1 MTVAE
6 DTKPE
11 SRPFE
16 AHPFQADVAKLLHLM
31 VHSVYSD
38 KSVFL
43 RELIANAA
51 DACERLR
58 YEAIAAPALLADDVK
73 PRITI
78 ALDAETK
85 RLSVEDN
92 GIGMSRD
99 EMIEALGTIARSGT
113 KAFLDRIEA
122 AQGKARDQKGED
134 GQKGEDSA
142 LIGRFGVGFYSAFMV
157 AERVEVLSR
166 RAGSDEAWSWSSDGK
181 GEFAVAPAGPL
192 PNPPPQAGEGREG
205 APRRGTRVVLHLL
218 EEAKGFAERSTVEP
232 LIKAQSGHVPVP
244 IALLE
249 QPGAAL
255 AEITDGAA
263 LWTKP
268 KSDITAA
275 DYTDFYRSIA
285 AAFDEPALTVHFR
298 AEGRQD
304 YNALLFVPGTR
315 PFDLF
320 DADRG
325 GRIKLYVKRVFIT
338 EGAEIL
344 PRYLR
349 FVRGLVDSADLPLNV
364 SREKIQESPLLA
376 AIRKGATS
384 RVLTEL
390 ERLADKEPQAYGK
403 IWDTFGAVI
412 KEGIYEDFE
421 RRDAL
426 LKLARFKTTAAGEDW
441 RSLKDYVAA
450 LKTNQTAIYY
460 LAGDDL
466 ARLKSSPHL
475 EGFRA
480 RGIEVLLL
488 PDPVDTFWVMPGV
501 SFDGKPFKSVTQGS
515 ADLALIARLDETA
528 EKAEAAA
535 PDGAAA
541 VEDFLAFVKTTLGE
555 AVAEVRAS
563 DRLTDSAVCLVAPD
577 SGPDRALE
585 KLLAGAGR
593 LTTASKPIL
602 EVNPRH
608 ELVRALA
615 ALGDS
620 DRAFKEDAAHLLFD
634 EARVLEGD
642 RPADPR
648 GFSDRLARVLG
659 RGVRGVSA

>member
-1 MTVAE
+1 MTVDA
-6 DTKPE
+6 DADSKPE
-11 SRPFE
+11 SRQSAAQP
-16 AHPFQADVAKLLHLM
+16 ARAQPFQADVAKLLQLM

-58 YEAIAAPALLADDVK
+58 YEAIAEPALLGDDVK
-73 PRITI
+73 PRIT
-78 ALDAETK
+78 LSVDAEQN
-85 RLSVEDN
+85 RLAVEDN

-99 EMIEALGTIARSGT
+99 ELAEALGTIARSGT

-122 AQGKARDQKGED
+122 KQPDDET
-134 GQKGEDSA
+134 A

-157 AERVEVLSR
+157 AERVEVVSR
-166 RAGSDEAWSWSSDGK
+166 RAGTETAWLWSSDGK
-181 GEFAVAPAGPL
+181 GTFAISPVALADAPA
-192 PNPPPQAGEGREG
+192 
-205 APRRGTRVVLHLL
+205 RGTRVVLHLMDD
-218 EEAKGFAERSTVEP
+218 AKTYAERSTIERVV
-232 LIKAQSGHVPVP
+232 KAQSGHVPVP
-244 IALLE
+244 IAIVE
-249 QPGAAL
+249 KAGSEP
-255 AEITDGAA
+255 AEISDGAA
-263 LWTKP
+263 LWAKP
-268 KSDITAA
+268 KAEISAA

-285 AAFDEPALTVHFR
+285 GQFDEPAATIHYR

-304 YNALLFVPGTR
+304 YTTLLFIPGSR

-320 DADRG
+320 DPDRK

-338 EGAEIL
+338 DDADIL

-376 AIRKGATS
+376 AIRKGVTH

-390 ERLADKEPQAYGK
+390 ERLADKEPETYTK
-403 IWDTFGAVI
+403 IWETFGAVL

-421 RRDAL
+421 RRDAML
-426 LKLARFKTTAAGEDW
+426 ALARFKTTASGGGW
-441 RSLKDYVAA
+441 RSLKDYVGA
-450 LKTNQTAIYY
+450 LKANQTAIYY

-466 ARLKSSPHL
+466 ARLEASPHL

-488 PDPVDTFWVMPGV
+488 PDPVDSFWVMPGV
-501 SFDGKPFKSVTQGS
+501 GFDGKPFKSVTQGV
-515 ADLALIARLDETA
+515 ADLALIPRTDT
-528 EKAEAAA
+528 EAAPPA
-535 PDGAAA
+535 DVADA
-541 VEDFLAFVKTTLGE
+541 VKEFLAFLKTTLGD

-563 DRLTDSAVCLVAPD
+563 ERLTDSAVCLVAPD

-585 KLLAGAGR
+585 RILAGAGR
-593 LTTASKPIL
+593 LNSASKPIL

-608 ELVRALA
+608 QIVVVLA
-615 ALGDS
+615 KLGEA

-634 EARVLEGD
+634 EARVLDGE
-642 RPADPR
+642 RPADAR
-648 GFSDRLARVLG
+648 QFSDRLGRVLG
-659 RGVRGVSA
+659 RGLR

>member
-1 MTVAE
+1 MTAADQKE
-6 DTKPE
+6 KQNP
-11 SRPFE
+11 PGE
-16 AHPFQADVAKLLHLM
+16 AQPFQADVAKLLHLM

-58 YEAIAAPALLADDVK
+58 YEAIAEPALIGDDVK
-73 PRITI
+73 PRITLSI
-78 ALDAETK
+78 DAEGK
-85 RLSVEDN
+85 RLTVEDN

-99 EMIEALGTIARSGT
+99 ELGEALGTIARSGT

-122 AQGKARDQKGED
+122 KQPDDET
-134 GQKGEDSA
+134 A

-166 RAGSDEAWSWSSDGK
+166 RAGTETAWLWSSDGK
-181 GEFAVAPAGPL
+181 GTFSMTPAALADAPA
-192 PNPPPQAGEGREG
+192 
-205 APRRGTRVVLHLL
+205 RGTRVVLHLMDD
-218 EEAKGFAERSTVEP
+218 AKTYAERFTVER

-244 IALLE
+244 IAIVE
-249 QPGAAL
+249 KAGSEP
-255 AEITDGAA
+255 AEISDGAA
-263 LWTKP
+263 LWAKP
-268 KSDITAA
+268 KSEISAA

-285 AAFDEPALTVHFR
+285 GQFDEPAATIHYR

-304 YNALLFVPGTR
+304 YTTLLFIPGAR

-320 DADRG
+320 DPDRK

-338 EGAEIL
+338 DDADIL

-376 AIRKGATS
+376 AIRKGATH

-390 ERLADKEPQAYGK
+390 ERLADKEPETYTK
-403 IWDTFGAVI
+403 IWETFGAVL

-421 RRDAL
+421 RRDQMLA
-426 LKLARFKTTAAGEDW
+426 LARFKTTASGASGASGGGW
-441 RSLKDYVAA
+441 RSLKDYVGA

-466 ARLKSSPHL
+466 ARLEASPHL

-488 PDPVDTFWVMPGV
+488 PDPVDSFWVMPGV
-501 SFDGKPFKSVTQGS
+501 GFDGKPFKSVTQGA
-515 ADLALIARLDETA
+515 ADLALIPRTDT
-528 EKAEAAA
+528 EAAPA
-535 PDGAAA
+535 DVADA
-541 VEDFLAFVKTTLGE
+541 VKEFLAFVKTTLGD

-563 DRLTDSAVCLVAPD
+563 ERLTDSAVCLVAPD

-585 KLLAGAGR
+585 RILAGAGR
-593 LTTASKPIL
+593 LNAASKPIL

-608 ELVRALA
+608 DIVVALA
-615 ALGDS
+615 KLGDG
-620 DRAFKEDAAHLLFD
+620 DRTFKEDAAHLLLD
-634 EARVLEGD
+634 EARVLDGE
-642 RPADPR
+642 RPADAR
-648 GFSDRLARVLG
+648 QFSDRLGRVLG
-659 RGVRGVSA
+659 RGLR